1 MNYVLTKTLVKKSNL
16 NSTLLKKQ
24 TIYLGCKR

>member
-16 NSTLLKKQ
+16 KSTLLKKQ
-24 TIYLGCKR
+24 TILFEPS